1 MPLIPEEDAKKL
13 HEKFSVMEKVVKIK
27 FYQTADCETC
37 ADMSQLLEE
46 LATLA
51 DQKISIEYYDISE
64 APEFLR
70 DGGKG
75 PIMVMGDNN
84 EVIYLGSPLGHEA
97 WAFIET
103 IVMLSTGNS
112 QLEDHFKEHLKD
124 LKKNLVVETI
134 VTPTCPY
141 CPYAV
146 LMANQIAIETKGKIV
161 SVPVNAWE
169 FQDLAVIYNVTAVP
183 VTTIGPEIKKGSVA
197 FVGVPHLHDFI
208 EKLLAA

>member
-13 HEKFSVMEKVVKIK
+13 REKFSVMEKVVKIK
-27 FYQTADCETC
+27 FYRTANCETC
-37 ADMSQLLEE
+37 TDMSQLLEE

-51 DQKISIEYYDISE
+51 DQKISIEYHDISE

-75 PIMVMGDNN
+75 PIMIMGDNN
-84 EVIYLGSPLGHEA
+84 EIIYLGSPLGHEA

-146 LMANQIAIETKGKIV
+146 LMANQVAIETNGKIV